1 MTVFGAFIWCSV
13 LTWFGARITAA
24 HPDLMN
30 DPEALMRMV
39 KQEGQ
44 WIVAAVLVLCVLYVL
59 VMRLTSRSSAASAP
73 DIA

>member
-1 MTVFGAFIWCSV
+1 
-13 LTWFGARITAA
+13 
-24 HPDLMN
+24 MN

-44 WIVAAVLVLCVLYVL
+44 WIVAAVLVLCLLYIL
-59 VMRLTSRSSAASAP
+59 VMRLTSRSSAASAA